1 MEHIPNEYVT
11 EERHRPDLKG
21 PQASVREY
29 FNSLLA
35 PGKR

>member
-29 FNSLLA
+29 FNSLLVIL
-35 PGKR
+35 G